1 MMNVGTTTRIPSHPG
16 QYLDWQQPKMQTVA
30 LSHSSGGG
38 GVYMDSFS
46 YIAPTPK
53 YAEAYSS
60 LGPYPVYWSYKS
72 YNIGNQPYSPIDA
85 GVFVAFRTPT
95 LPNWYSLSKVS
106 PKTSAAGVLQAQ
118 QTMSSLLQLRQ
129 PIGTVTQ

>member
-1 MMNVGTTTRIPSHPG
+1 MQNAGLITRIPSHPG
-16 QYLDWQQPKMQTVA
+16 QPLDFTQPKPGLQ
-30 LSHSSGGG
+30 LYSHN
-38 GVYMDSFS
+38 GVVGDSFS

-53 YAEAYSS
+53 YVEAYSS
-60 LGPYPVYWSYKS
+60 GMGPYPSYWNYLS

-85 GVFVAFRTPT
+85 GIYVAYRTPT